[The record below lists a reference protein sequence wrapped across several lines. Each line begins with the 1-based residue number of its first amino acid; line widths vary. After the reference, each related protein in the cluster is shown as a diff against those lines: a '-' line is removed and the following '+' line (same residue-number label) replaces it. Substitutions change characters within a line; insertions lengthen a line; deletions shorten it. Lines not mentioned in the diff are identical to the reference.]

1 MGHHELK
8 MELHTHTDFDPMDWI
23 EHSAEQLIDEAARQG
38 VGVLAITCHNALQW
52 SPLLAQYAQNTGVL
66 LIPAVE
72 ASIEGRDVL
81 IYGLREFHPPM
92 SFAELRHLRQ
102 LEPEIFVIAPH
113 PFYPGMS
120 CLGSKVFEHADCFD
134 GIEYCHFYTSHVD
147 FNRKAVEAAHQLNKP
162 LIGTSDIHLLA
173 QMGKTTSTIQV
184 PEISFSAVSAA
195 IKRGD
200 VQLHSKPL
208 SWAQVGWYLLHLKII
223 GTKGLLARLGV
234 LRRKN
239 ASGSHKV

>member
-1 MGHHELK
+1 
-8 MELHTHTDFDPMDWI
+8 MELHTHTDFDPVDWI

-52 SPLLAQYAQNTGVL
+52 SPSLAEYAQNAGVL

-72 ASIEGRDVL
+72 ALVEGKDVL
-81 IYGLREFHPPM
+81 IYGLREFHPPI
-92 SFAELRHLRQ
+92 SFAQLRQ
-102 LEPEIFVIAPH
+102 LRRLEPEVFVIAPH

-120 CLGSKVFEHADCFD
+120 CLGAKVFEYADCFD

-147 FNRKAVEAAHQLNKP
+147 FNRKAVEAAHQLKKP
-162 LIGTSDIHLLA
+162 LVGTSDIHLLS
-173 QMGKTTSTIQV
+173 QMGKTTSSV
-184 PEISFSAVSAA
+184 RVHEINFAAVSAA
-195 IKRGD
+195 VRRGD
-200 VQLHSKPL
+200 VQVHSEPL
-208 SWAQVGWYLLHLKII
+208 SWTQVVWYLLHLKII

-239 ASGSHKV
+239 ATGSE

>member
-1 MGHHELK
+1 VGIHELK
-8 MELHTHTDFDPMDWI
+8 MELHTHTDFDPVDWI

-52 SPLLAQYAQNTGVL
+52 SPLLAEYAQNAGVL

-72 ASIEGRDVL
+72 ALVEGKDML
-81 IYGLREFHPPM
+81 IYGLREFHPPI
-92 SFAELRHLRQ
+92 SFAQLRQ
-102 LEPEIFVIAPH
+102 LRRLEPEVFVIAPH

-120 CLGSKVFEHADCFD
+120 CLGAKVFEYADCFD

-147 FNRKAVEAAHQLNKP
+147 FNRKAVEAAHQLKKP
-162 LIGTSDIHLLA
+162 LIGTSDIHLLS
-173 QMGKTTSTIQV
+173 QMGKTTSSVRVQ
-184 PEISFSAVSAA
+184 EINFAAVSAA
-195 IKRGD
+195 VRRGD
-200 VQLHSKPL
+200 VQVHSKPL
-208 SWAQVGWYLLHLKII
+208 SWTQVVWYLLHLKII

-239 ASGSHKV
+239 VTGSE